1 MSTIK
6 TDSELELNKKIT
18 FTIRDTECNSRVF
31 GDCEICN
38 KMVVQIHHQIRYR
51 EFLNPITGVVGK
63 IELSSGYGHYQ
74 CLLDAR

>member
-38 KMVVQIHHQIRYR
+38 NMCKRS
-51 EFLNPITGVVGK
+51 NG
-63 IELSSGYGHYQ
+63 
-74 CLLDAR
+74 ARSNDTNRI